1 MRRKLGNLCIFLGA
15 VLLAAALLLLGY
27 NCWDAAR
34 AGDAAEEILPAL
46 LDEMPD
52 EPAVPDQPLGTPV
65 EYLDED
71 TLTMTE
77 AEIDGERYIGWLD
90 IPAIE
95 LELPVMS
102 EWSYSRLKTAPCRYS
117 GTVRG
122 EDLVL
127 LGHNYTRHFGKL
139 DRLRVGDEVLFT
151 DMDGVVY
158 RYEVA
163 ARDVL
168 DADAVA
174 EMTAGEYDLTLFT
187 CDATGARRITVYC
200 DMVK

>member
-1 MRRKLGNLCIFLGA
+1 MRRKLGNFCIFLGA

-34 AGDAAEEILPAL
+34 AGNAAEEILPAL

-187 CDATGARRITVYC
+187 CDATGVRRITVYC

>member
-34 AGDAAEEILPAL
+34 AGNAAEEILPAL

-117 GTVRG
+117 GSVRG

>member
-1 MRRKLGNLCIFLGA
+1 MRRKLGNFCIFLGA

-34 AGDAAEEILPAL
+34 AGNAAEEILPAL

-52 EPAVPDQPLGTPV
+52 EPTVPDQPLGTPV

>member
-139 DRLRVGDEVLFT
+139 DRLRVGDEVLVT

-187 CDATGARRITVYC
+187 CDATGVRRITVYC

>member
-34 AGDAAEEILPAL
+34 AGNVAEEILPAL

-52 EPAVPDQPLGTPV
+52 EPTVPDQPLGTPV

-117 GTVRG
+117 GSVRG

>member
-1 MRRKLGNLCIFLGA
+1 MRRKLGNFCIFLGA

-34 AGDAAEEILPAL
+34 AGNAAEEILPAL

>member
-34 AGDAAEEILPAL
+34 AGNAAEEILPAL

-52 EPAVPDQPLGTPV
+52 EPTVPDQPLGTPV

-117 GTVRG
+117 GSVRG

>member
-34 AGDAAEEILPAL
+34 AGNAAEEILPAL

-52 EPAVPDQPLGTPV
+52 EPTVPDQPLGTPV

-187 CDATGARRITVYC
+187 CDATGVRRITVYC

>member
-34 AGDAAEEILPAL
+34 AGNAAEEILPAL

-90 IPAIE
+90 IPVLE

-102 EWSYSRLKTAPCRYS
+102 EWSYPRLKTAPCRYS
-117 GTVRG
+117 GSVRG

-163 ARDVL
+163 ARDIL

>member
-34 AGDAAEEILPAL
+34 AGNAAEEILPAL

-52 EPAVPDQPLGTPV
+52 EPTVPDQPLGTPV

>member
-34 AGDAAEEILPAL
+34 AGDAAEKILPAL

-117 GTVRG
+117 GSVRG

>member
-52 EPAVPDQPLGTPV
+52 EPTVPDQPLGTPV

>member
-1 MRRKLGNLCIFLGA
+1 MRRKLGNICIFLGA

-34 AGDAAEEILPAL
+34 AGNAAEEILPAL

>member
-1 MRRKLGNLCIFLGA
+1 MRRKLGNFCIFLGA

>member
-34 AGDAAEEILPAL
+34 AGNAAEEILPAL

-163 ARDVL
+163 ARDIL

>member
-1 MRRKLGNLCIFLGA
+1 MRRKLGNFCIFLGA

-34 AGDAAEEILPAL
+34 AGNAAEEILPAL

-52 EPAVPDQPLGTPV
+52 EPTVPDQPLGTPV

-187 CDATGARRITVYC
+187 CDATGVRRITVYC

>member
-34 AGDAAEEILPAL
+34 AGDAAEKILPAL

>member
-34 AGDAAEEILPAL
+34 AGNAAEEILPAL

>member
-1 MRRKLGNLCIFLGA
+1 MRRKLGNFCIFLGA

-34 AGDAAEEILPAL
+34 DGNAAEEILPAL

-52 EPAVPDQPLGTPV
+52 EPTVPDQPLGTPV

>member
-1 MRRKLGNLCIFLGA
+1 MRRKLGNFCIFLGA

-34 AGDAAEEILPAL
+34 AGNAAEEILPAL

-52 EPAVPDQPLGTPV
+52 EPTVPDQPLGTPV

-90 IPAIE
+90 IPVLE

-102 EWSYSRLKTAPCRYS
+102 EWSYPRLKTAPCRYS
-117 GTVRG
+117 GSVRG

-187 CDATGARRITVYC
+187 CDDTGARRITVYC

>member
-34 AGDAAEEILPAL
+34 AGNAAEEILPAL

-52 EPAVPDQPLGTPV
+52 EPTVPDQPLGTPV

-122 EDLVL
+122 EDPVL

>member
-1 MRRKLGNLCIFLGA
+1 
-15 VLLAAALLLLGY
+15 
-27 NCWDAAR
+27 
-34 AGDAAEEILPAL
+34 
-46 LDEMPD
+46 
-52 EPAVPDQPLGTPV
+52 
-65 EYLDED
+65 
-71 TLTMTE
+71 MTE

>member
-1 MRRKLGNLCIFLGA
+1 MRRKLGNFCIFLGA

-34 AGDAAEEILPAL
+34 AGNAAAEILPAL

>member
-34 AGDAAEEILPAL
+34 AGNAAEEILPAL

-52 EPAVPDQPLGTPV
+52 EPTVPDQPLGTPV

-90 IPAIE
+90 IPAIV